1 MKSVVLTTLAVA
13 ALGVT
18 AAPAAPA
25 IDGSSSFTRRRPL
38 YATDNVS
45 TDVTVLNFALTLEH
59 LENAFYS
66 GALAKYDEKAFT
78 DAGLP
83 SFARAR
89 FVEVGQ
95 HEQVLDF
102 RFFFMISV
110 LTSKRS
116 GPRRLSD

>member
-1 MKSVVLTTLAVA
+1 MVRRLSPVHGHCTLLTM
-13 ALGVT
+13 
-18 AAPAAPA
+18 
-25 IDGSSSFTRRRPL
+25 
-38 YATDNVS
+38 S

-102 RFFFMISV
+102 RFCFIISV